1 MKREAHAQPDGPILP
16 RFRARRIVGLLSLG
30 YGLYLLLRFPLAL
43 HTSLSQPPLT
53 LDGPL
58 SWLVTFG
65 LPWHVGHV
73 LHRFIGAGWAV
84 GLTVAGFG
92 LLLTKP
98 RALRAG
104 LVVLAPLLLAR
115 ISLVPGEI
123 AVMAGHVFVAHPTGM
138 EQLTRLPDEMLPWA
152 VAILL
157 GFTLLEVA
165 YFLWSWRELRRMSQ
179 TTDSLEAI
187 SVSSA
192 PS

>member
-1 MKREAHAQPDGPILP
+1 
-16 RFRARRIVGLLSLG
+16 LLSLG

-65 LPWHVGHV
+65 LPWHFWHV
-73 LHRFIGAGWAV
+73 IPRLIRAGWAA
-84 GLTVAGFG
+84 GLSVAGFG

-104 LVVLAPLLLAR
+104 LVVLAPFLLASLLL
-115 ISLVPGEI
+115 LPGKI
-123 AVMAGHVFVAHPTGM
+123 AVMAGHVVIVHPQRIGQQT
-138 EQLTRLPDEMLPWA
+138 ELPDEVLRWS

-157 GFTLLEVA
+157 GFRLLDAV

-179 TTDSLEAI
+179 TTDSLEAM